1 MHIPVFGHCLY
12 SCVATLLQIKI
23 GTSVDRSEWG
33 MTASTVNA
41 YYQPTANEIV
51 FPAAILQPTFFH
63 ADYIQGFNFGG
74 IGVVIGHE
82 LTHGEVH
89 SLQPLSLPEAFAC
102 SAILPMRSLI

>member
-1 MHIPVFGHCLY
+1 
-12 SCVATLLQIKI
+12 
-23 GTSVDRSEWG
+23 

-63 ADYIQGFNFGG
+63 ADYIQAFNFGG

-82 LTHGEVH
+82 LTHGAQNQDCC
-89 SLQPLSLPEAFAC
+89 SLSFRCA
-102 SAILPMRSLI
+102 

>member
-1 MHIPVFGHCLY
+1 MEWY
-12 SCVATLLQIKI
+12 LQLKI
-23 GTSVDRSEWG
+23 GQPVDRSEWG

-63 ADYIQGFNFGG
+63 ADYIQAFNFGG

-82 LTHGEVH
+82 LTHGACVFVWFR
-89 SLQPLSLPEAFAC
+89 LQLC
-102 SAILPMRSLI
+102 